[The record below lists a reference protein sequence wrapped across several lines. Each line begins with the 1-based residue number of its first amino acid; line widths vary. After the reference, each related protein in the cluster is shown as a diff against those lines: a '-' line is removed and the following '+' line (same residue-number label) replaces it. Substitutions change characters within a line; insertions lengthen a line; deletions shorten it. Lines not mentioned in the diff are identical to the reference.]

1 MIQITL
7 NIEDDKLN
15 SFLAFIKT
23 LDYVSIENNRETTIN
38 YPTMTDKQIIDR
50 VAITNIEI
58 EQGKFIS
65 QDQLIQKMKNW

>member
-1 MIQITL
+1 MTQITL

>member
-1 MIQITL
+1 MTQITL

-23 LDYVSIENNRETTIN
+23 LNYVSLENNRETTIE

-50 VAITNIEI
+50 VAITNTEI
-58 EQGKFIS
+58 EQGEFIS
-65 QDQLIQKMKNW
+65 QDQLIQKMKIW

>member
-1 MIQITL
+1 MTQITL

-23 LDYVSIENNRETTIN
+23 LDYDSIENNRETTIN

-50 VAITNIEI
+50 VAITDIEI

>member
-1 MIQITL
+1 MTQITL

-23 LDYVSIENNRETTIN
+23 LNYVSLENNRETTIK

-50 VAITNIEI
+50 VAITNTEI
-58 EQGKFIS
+58 EQGEFIS
-65 QDQLIQKMKNW
+65 QDQLIQKMKIW

>member
-23 LDYVSIENNRETTIN
+23 LDYVSLENNRETTIN

>member
-1 MIQITL
+1 MTQITL

-23 LDYVSIENNRETTIN
+23 LDYVSLENNRETTIN

>member
-1 MIQITL
+1 MTQITL

-50 VAITNIEI
+50 VAITDIEI

>member
-1 MIQITL
+1 MTQITL

-15 SFLAFIKT
+15 SFLAYINT
-23 LDYVSIENNRETTIN
+23 LNYVSLENNRETTIK
-38 YPTMTDKQIIDR
+38 YPTMTDNQILNR
-50 VAITNIEI
+50 VTITNKEI

>member
-1 MIQITL
+1 MTQITL

-23 LDYVSIENNRETTIN
+23 LDYVSLENNRETTIN

-50 VAITNIEI
+50 VAITNTEI
-58 EQGKFIS
+58 EQGEFIS
-65 QDQLIQKMKNW
+65 QDQLIQKMKIW

>member
-1 MIQITL
+1 MTQITL

-23 LDYVSIENNRETTIN
+23 LDYVSLENNRETTIE

-50 VAITNIEI
+50 VAITNTEI
-58 EQGKFIS
+58 EQGEFIS
-65 QDQLIQKMKNW
+65 QDQLIQKMKIW

>member
-1 MIQITL
+1 MTQITL

-15 SFLAFIKT
+15 SFLAYIKT
-23 LDYVSIENNRETTIN
+23 LNYVSLENNRDTTIK

-50 VAITNIEI
+50 VTVANKEI
-58 EQGKFIS
+58 EAGKFIS

>member
-1 MIQITL
+1 MTQITL

-23 LDYVSIENNRETTIN
+23 LDYVSLENNRETTIK

-50 VAITNIEI
+50 VAITNTEI
-58 EQGKFIS
+58 EQGEFIS
-65 QDQLIQKMKNW
+65 QDQLIQKMKIW

>member
-1 MIQITL
+1 MTQITL

-23 LDYVSIENNRETTIN
+23 LNYVSLENNRETTIK

-50 VAITNIEI
+50 VAITNTEI
-58 EQGKFIS
+58 EQGEFIS